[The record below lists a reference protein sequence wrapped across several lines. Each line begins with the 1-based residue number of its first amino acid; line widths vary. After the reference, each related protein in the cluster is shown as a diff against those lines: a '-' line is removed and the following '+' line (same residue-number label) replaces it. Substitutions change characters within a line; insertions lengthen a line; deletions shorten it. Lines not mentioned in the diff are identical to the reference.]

1 MIGAPLGVIR
11 LMDPKARLSSDRYD
25 DDDDEEEE
33 DEDGGDE
40 EDDNNF

>member
-25 DDDDEEEE
+25 DDKD
-33 DEDGGDE
+33 DGGGHGDRDRDDG
-40 EDDNNF
+40 EDD